1 MALVSIQVLEGLER
15 GRIFA
20 DLPTPVSIGREDD
33 NLIRL
38 NDERISRFHAK
49 IQEDEGR
56 IILTDL
62 GSTNGTRVNGHPV
75 QLRVLQP
82 GDQICVG
89 RCILVFGSPEE
100 IAQRIAEYEQ
110 NSGNP
115 ELSDATIT
123 AGSMAADA
131 DPDPGDLSA
140 HTPTDDGYFEL
151 FPAGFPP
158 LPGDLRPVQ
167 RAELSD
173 VLSYTHDQIRSLIEA
188 SEVPLDEVGATSPAQ
203 SVPWNAWQ
211 RMLALELKLADA
223 LRQIAEPDA

>member
-82 GDQICVG
+82 GDQISVG

-100 IAQRIAEYEQ
+100 IARRMAEYEQ
-110 NSGNP
+110 ASPGAD
-115 ELSDATIT
+115 LSDATIT
-123 AGSMAADA
+123 AGSMAADDDA
-131 DPDPGDLSA
+131 GPSA
-140 HTPTDDGYFEL
+140 IAGQTPTDDGYFEL
-151 FPAGFPP
+151 FPEGFPP
-158 LPGDLRPVQ
+158 LPSDLRPVQ

-173 VLSYTHDQIRSLIEA
+173 VLAYAHDQIRSLIEA
-188 SEVPLDEVGATSPAQ
+188 SQTPLSESGVTPAAQ
-203 SVPWNAWQ
+203 SVPWPAWQ
-211 RMLALELKLADA
+211 RMLSLEVKLAGA
-223 LRQIAEPDA
+223 LRQVVEPDE